1 MTTRDIRTSHETSIC
16 DVCGRTLLRGEHA
29 DIYVSGGTRRN
40 VCELCKT
47 RALHEGWVREGTV
60 PAYETGDSG
69 SDRRRSLL
77 GRLRPRGRDY
87 GNGAS
92 PAPTLN
98 DDLDSQ
104 AWNQSGGIE
113 LTPADGTEPPAPA
126 PAPPPPPRRGRES
139 PRPVSARGA
148 AREGG
153 REPRRTAPREPR
165 HVHAVP
171 ASTEQ
176 KIIAAI
182 ELFNASEHRRT
193 VAGVARSLGSPW
205 VSIAPVSSRPSVVNL
220 VVSWELCW
228 YRYDVDLSDDQPSI
242 RVSGQGYELDEL
254 EPAERVAN
262 AVADEHG
269 QLALS
274 R

>member
-1 MTTRDIRTSHETSIC
+1 MTTRDIRTSHETSVC

-29 DIYVSGGTRRN
+29 DVYLNGGMRRS

-60 PAYETGDSG
+60 PAYEGGDPG
-69 SDRRRSLL
+69 AERRRSLL
-77 GRLRPRGRDY
+77 GRLRSRGRDSD
-87 GNGAS
+87 NGVA
-92 PAPTLN
+92 ATPTLD

-104 AWNQSGGIE
+104 AWTESGRGGIE
-113 LTPADGTEPPAPA
+113 LSPTDGTEPP
-126 PAPPPPPRRGRES
+126 PPRRPRDSGRRAA
-139 PRPVSARGA
+139 PRGPSRDTQRAGPRGA
-148 AREGG
+148 SR
-153 REPRRTAPREPR
+153 PPREPR

-171 ASTEQ
+171 SSPEQ
-176 KIIAAI
+176 KIIAAVD
-182 ELFNASEHRRT
+182 LFNASEHRRT
-193 VAGVARSLGSPW
+193 VAGVARSLGEPW
-205 VSIAPVSSRPSVVNL
+205 VSIAPVADHPSIVNL

-228 YRYDVDLSDDQPSI
+228 YRYDVDLSEDQPAI

-254 EPAERVAN
+254 APAERVAN

-274 R
+274 TP